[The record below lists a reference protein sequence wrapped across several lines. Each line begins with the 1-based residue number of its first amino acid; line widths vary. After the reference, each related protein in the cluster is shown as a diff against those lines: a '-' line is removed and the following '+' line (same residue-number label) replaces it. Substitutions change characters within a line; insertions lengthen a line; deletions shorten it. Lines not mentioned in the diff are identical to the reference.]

1 MLSRLIN
8 TNQVIN
14 DNAWCILELIETAVV
29 ELNKMHLFLINLY
42 LLAAGIAAGL
52 SSSMAGLASIVSYP
66 ALLSLG
72 VPPVSANVTNTAA
85 LVFTGI
91 GSTASSTKELGQHK
105 KVTIKATVL
114 ALIGGIIGSLI
125 LVVAPASSFKRIVP
139 FLILFAALLMV
150 FSGRGQMGKRSQL
163 DQQSLLSRGGAN
175 VAMLLVGLYTG
186 YFGASAGV
194 IMLAIMATNDL
205 DFPVNNA
212 IKNFASLIANFVA
225 FIVYIFTANIYW
237 SMVLPL
243 GIGLF
248 IGGYVGPMLVRH
260 IPALIMRRVIIGLA
274 FVLAGY
280 LFVQEYF

>member
-1 MLSRLIN
+1 
-8 TNQVIN
+8 
-14 DNAWCILELIETAVV
+14 
-29 ELNKMHLFLINLY
+29 
-42 LLAAGIAAGL
+42 
-52 SSSMAGLASIVSYP
+52 
-66 ALLSLG
+66 
-72 VPPVSANVTNTAA
+72 
-85 LVFTGI
+85 
-91 GSTASSTKELGQHK
+91 
-105 KVTIKATVL
+105 
-114 ALIGGIIGSLI
+114 
-125 LVVAPASSFKRIVP
+125 
-139 FLILFAALLMV
+139 
-150 FSGRGQMGKRSQL
+150 
-163 DQQSLLSRGGAN
+163 
-175 VAMLLVGLYTG
+175 
-186 YFGASAGV
+186 
-194 IMLAIMATNDL
+194 MLAIMATNDL

>member
-1 MLSRLIN
+1 
-8 TNQVIN
+8 
-14 DNAWCILELIETAVV
+14 
-29 ELNKMHLFLINLY
+29 MHLFLINLY